1 MNRTILATT
10 SLGIAAIMLISC
22 QDNNNNHS
30 NDNEISHK
38 TLSEQAIE
46 VHDEIM
52 PQISKFDKTAVKID
66 SILNGL
72 SASKS
77 EETELDTTTIRTELT
92 ALKQDIES
100 ATGSMMDWMRNYKL
114 DSTDVSYQQSEVE
127 RIKLMRTE
135 FDQVN
140 QQIDAKMKSYV
151 K

>member
-22 QDNNNNHS
+22 QNNNNHS